1 MLSERQLEALMEVFN
16 ARMQKVVDLY
26 LKQMGEHLR
35 DIGQLTPSDVHKLTE
50 LKRMRANVNRIKRE
64 IARAAR
70 SSAEDVE
77 KVFRAVA
84 ASNEAFARQ
93 YYAAAQEAPV
103 KGAAQRSQPME
114 RILKAQ
120 LRITNQEMRNLSQ
133 TTIVSDAYRRAVD
146 VAVQTVQGGLTSYN
160 AAIRDAV
167 KAAGV
172 EGVLVRFPS
181 GYSRRLDSAVRQ
193 NVLDGVRAVNND
205 TLRQLGKEFGADG
218 IEISLH
224 ALCATDHLPYQGRRF
239 TNRQF
244 ERLQNSLARPF
255 GMWNC
260 KHSMFPVLMSAP
272 PLHTEEEIEEYRRNS
287 AEKIEI
293 DGKTRSRYEW
303 TQEQRRIE
311 AAIRQQKDIANL
323 ARASGDMQE
332 ARKASARIGKLYE
345 RYDRISDAAG
355 LDKQYSRGY
364 VRGYRET
371 RAAKATT
378 GGQPRTQRVSS
389 ASIADTPKA
398 IKPQQPLQ
406 KQGGKRII
414 KTNDAVVFFKKA
426 AEKEEAANGIN
437 SFTIDENE
445 SIINSSMQRKTTA
458 NGQRIPAMPKK
469 RLQKIVKSFKRKGG
483 TVLISKET
491 DEHLDKMQATGVT
504 LQSDLIM
511 LHSNSSRA
519 AVFEELIHSAQ
530 YRDGKIDGSAL
541 SIIKCEI
548 EAKEKLIRCAKA
560 YKLSEA
566 EVLET
571 KALLQKEYERLKAL
585 QGDEN
590 A

>member
-1 MLSERQLEALMEVFN
+1 MLSERQLESLMEVFN

-70 SSAEDVE
+70 SSTEDIE

-272 PLHTEEEIEEYRRNS
+272 PLHTEEEIEECRRSS

-371 RAAKATT
+371 RAATAAV
-378 GGQPRTQRVSS
+378 QAQRVPSE
-389 ASIADTPKA
+389 APIAV
-398 IKPQQPLQ
+398 KPQQPLQ

-414 KTNDAVVFFKKA
+414 KTNDAVIFFEKA
-426 AEKEEAANGIN
+426 AEEAAEQEEPVVTN
-437 SFTIDENE
+437 DERNLDFIRDDAKNKAASGLPKVVKGLPDE
-445 SIINSSMQRKTTA
+445 MIKATAEVDYPNVHGVVPKGADASAIIVMAGKGTSTPLRDLKRLYHTYPEYGKPQDWQKKAGTVKTGNYTYELHWYEA
-458 NGQRIPAMPKK
+458 NGRVPPGEIKVK
-469 RLQKIVKSFKRKGG
+469 RVK
-483 TVLISKET
+483 
-491 DEHLDKMQATGVT
+491 
-504 LQSDLIM
+504 
-511 LHSNSSRA
+511 
-519 AVFEELIHSAQ
+519 
-530 YRDGKIDGSAL
+530 
-541 SIIKCEI
+541 
-548 EAKEKLIRCAKA
+548 
-560 YKLSEA
+560 
-566 EVLET
+566 
-571 KALLQKEYERLKAL
+571 
-585 QGDEN
+585 
-590 A
+590 